1 MRSIAVLLLAAV
13 AACGAGA
20 RRQPAW
26 PDAPMQ
32 LRDESDREQA
42 IDQLWVLPL
51 GPERDAT
58 RTAITNAIVARI
70 TDALE
75 EDKPYVAQGL
85 LFQLAS
91 LWLLDPAKVSEG
103 LAPHTEMLHKLRA
116 TFAKSGALEP
126 TIATLVLLSE
136 V

>member
-1 MRSIAVLLLAAV
+1 MRFMAVVVLAGL

-32 LRDESDREQA
+32 LRDETDRDQA
-42 IDQLWVLPL
+42 IDQLWVLPN
-51 GPERDAT
+51 GAERDAT
-58 RTAITNAIVARI
+58 RNAITSAIVARI

-75 EDKPYVAQGL
+75 EDKPFVAELL

-91 LWLLDPAKVSEG
+91 LWQLDPTLLAAG
-103 LAPHTEMLHKLRA
+103 LTPHAEVLRKLRA

-126 TIATLVLLSE
+126 
-136 V
+136 

>member
-1 MRSIAVLLLAAV
+1 RFMAVLALATIL
-13 AACGAGA
+13 ACGPGTKRA
-20 RRQPAW
+20 PAW

-32 LRDESDREQA
+32 LRDESDRDQA

-51 GPERDAT
+51 GAERDAV
-58 RTAITNAIVARI
+58 RKEITDAIVARI

-75 EDKPYVAQGL
+75 EDKPFVAELL

-91 LWLLDPAKVSEG
+91 LWQLDPSAVAVG
-103 LAPHTEMLHKLRA
+103 LTPHVEVLRKLRA

-126 TIATLVLLSE
+126 TIATL
-136 V
+136 